1 MDNQNKENQN
11 KENIQ
16 TARYNEW
23 GEKIMT
29 KEEGMADMESMKR
42 RLLKRSLIRT
52 AVIILA
58 IIVYFVLK
66 V

>member
-1 MDNQNKENQN
+1 MENQNKENQN
-11 KENIQ
+11 KENKQ

-29 KEEGMADMESMKR
+29 KEEVMADMESMKR

-66 V
+66 G